1 MPKKFYDMKL
11 HYKDESM
18 ENYEYSKKYKLV
30 ICDNKIFNSIKECG
44 EYYNT
49 NSTTMQKWL
58 SGKNG
63 MPQKFVYLGLSYY
76 I

>member
-1 MPKKFYDMKL
+1 MPKKFYNMKL

-30 ICDNKIFNSIKECG
+30 ICDNKIFNSIKECA

-49 NSTTMQKWL
+49 NSTIIQAKIAE
-58 SGKNG
+58 K
-63 MPQKFVYLGLSYY
+63 